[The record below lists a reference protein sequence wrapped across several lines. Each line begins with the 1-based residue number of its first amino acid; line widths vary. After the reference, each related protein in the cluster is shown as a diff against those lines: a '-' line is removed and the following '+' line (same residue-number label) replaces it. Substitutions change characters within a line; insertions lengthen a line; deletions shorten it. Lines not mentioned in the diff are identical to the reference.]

1 MTITVKAVYSGGVLK
16 PLDPLPLSDNQTV
29 SLELTTLP
37 ADQVATGSLF
47 GAFPELAALTDNDF
61 AWAKR
66 LWEHSVENQ
75 SRILDGLT

>member
-1 MTITVKAVYSGGVLK
+1 MTINVKAIYSGGVLK
-16 PLDPLPLSDNQTV
+16 PLDPLPIPDNQTV

-37 ADQVATGSLF
+37 ADRIPTGSLF
-47 GAFPELAALTDNDF
+47 GACPELATLTDNDF

-75 SRILDGLT
+75 SRLLDGLS